1 MSRNSLDLSRIFGML
16 IFADEILAYI
26 RNLED
31 RVKLLEAGS
40 EYPLSKHL
48 SIQHIREEQEQ
59 GNRPESVT
67 NAMKVLQVH
76 EQILEKSL
84 DSDETS
90 DELCD
95 GEKALVREMCN
106 VCMMIVSIFILV
118 NIDGLLSAISQQKHQ
133 YRLVILSSCR

>member
-1 MSRNSLDLSRIFGML
+1 MYYFT
-16 IFADEILAYI
+16 DEILAYI

-40 EYPLSKHL
+40 EY
-48 SIQHIREEQEQ
+48 QIREEQDQ
-59 GNRPESVT
+59 GHRPQSVT

-133 YRLVILSSCR
+133 YRLVILSSCRLFGGSWKITENFTC